1 MLTASNYLRG
11 LRTQEWQC
19 VRVCVGSTYAVV
31 VPLPHSLPLSLALLA
46 INGTCSVRNIKK
58 KSAAGARPDQ
68 AHCRGKRERVRNGMG
83 GAHTPT
89 ESRRRNKQKNESKFT
104 THTHTHTQLRPRQSV
119 GNGDSWI
126 INSARALRF
135 FPLHRPLPLLFLLT
149 PLLCCC
155 SAELTLT
162 LFVVC
167 LGHTQKNR
175 LRLFIK
181 PTKKR
186 WENINHICFLAAY
199 SVESELFGWTFPLCQ
214 YQTHMLVAEIS
225 EIDKLRFSFVVRVV
239 VLRCGR
245 SIIFFAIYF
254 HF

>member
-104 THTHTHTQLRPRQSV
+104 THTHTTQASSVSGKWRQLNNKFST
-119 GNGDSWI
+119 GSSI
-126 INSARALRF
+126 FSTS
-135 FPLHRPLPLLFLLT
+135 PSPSSPLPPHPFIVLLLSWADIDTFCRLLGAYT
-149 PLLCCC
+149 EK
-155 SAELTLT
+155 SFKVIYKTNKKEMRKYKSY
-162 LFVVC
+162 LF
-167 LGHTQKNR
+167 
-175 LRLFIK
+175 
-181 PTKKR
+181 
-186 WENINHICFLAAY
+186 
-199 SVESELFGWTFPLCQ
+199 FG
-214 YQTHMLVAEIS
+214 
-225 EIDKLRFSFVVRVV
+225 
-239 VLRCGR
+239 
-245 SIIFFAIYF
+245 SI
-254 HF
+254 